1 LYANVEVFFAGNSF
15 FCLGGFLGIKFPE
28 GCGVEVEEGCFL
40 LSIFLETN
48 LVCVCVSS
56 FCGVGC

>member
-1 LYANVEVFFAGNSF
+1 M
-15 FCLGGFLGIKFPE
+15 GIKFPE

-48 LVCVCVSS
+48 LLCVCVQLLWRGLLA
-56 FCGVGC
+56 FAEERENPYHHGVKWHEEI